1 MSEIK
6 STRDLIMERTRHLS
20 LSPEEREALRMKEA
34 QERVKA
40 LLSHYL
46 NETLSLEEVMSSL
59 SSLPIDQT
67 LIKRIVGREIIDR
80 FDPQAQ
86 NDRLLSLFERA
97 LHEDISFI
105 NERDRTFQEELATLR
120 AQRVQEILAHL
131 AFEGIGGSALIPNL
145 ERDASLREAIAERLR
160 HLREDIAAF
169 YQIN

>member
-1 MSEIK
+1 
-6 STRDLIMERTRHLS
+6 MERTRHLS

-40 LLSHYL
+40 ILSHYL

-67 LIKRIVGREIIDR
+67 FMKRIVGREIIDR

-86 NDRLLSLFERA
+86 NGRLLSLFERA

-120 AQRVQEILAHL
+120 SQRVQEILAHL
-131 AFEGIGGSALIPNL
+131 ALEGIGGSALIPNL